1 LGRPKCALAL
11 ALWGADESSP
21 EAIEKLMNSNRSL
34 GSDTIYGRIGLA
46 ERWRMGR
53 IN

>member
-11 ALWGADESSP
+11 ALWGADESSR
-21 EAIEKLMNSNRSL
+21 EAIEKLVKLNREQ
-34 GSDTIYGRIGLA
+34 GDNIYGRIGLA
-46 ERWRMGR
+46 ERGRMGR